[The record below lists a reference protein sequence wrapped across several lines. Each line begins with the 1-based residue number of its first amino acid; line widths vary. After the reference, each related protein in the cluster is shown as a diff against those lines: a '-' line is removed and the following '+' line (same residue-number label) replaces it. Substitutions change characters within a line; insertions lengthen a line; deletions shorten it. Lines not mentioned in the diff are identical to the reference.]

1 MKNKKKF
8 SIDVTQEEIDK
19 LSRTLTWVKEACQ
32 MSKDE
37 ELTIDKILFKLRRP
51 ARSSADRS

>member
-19 LSRTLTWVKEACQ
+19 LSRTLIWVKEACQ
-32 MSKDE
+32 MGKDE
-37 ELTIDKILFKLRRP
+37 ELTIDKILFKLR
-51 ARSSADRS
+51 ASSKKFS